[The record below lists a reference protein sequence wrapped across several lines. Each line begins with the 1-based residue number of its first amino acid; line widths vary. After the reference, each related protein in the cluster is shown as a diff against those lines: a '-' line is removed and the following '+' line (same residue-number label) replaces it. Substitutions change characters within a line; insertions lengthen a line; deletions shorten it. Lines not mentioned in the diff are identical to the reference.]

1 MTQDLIIETLKRILK
16 AKKINYKILAYEM
29 GMSESGVKKLLSSK
43 DISLGRLQRITE
55 ILGIS
60 LVDIFKL
67 VEEEEIKNV
76 TLTTKQEN
84 FLFENTIILRIF
96 WYIGFEEKSL
106 DEIKRLEKITK
117 EQLDRYL
124 MKLENIDLIKINN
137 GKIAFVNKGLYRWVG
152 DGKLLKKLNKE
163 WSENTLQKVLRDKG
177 NAENLHRLSYLK
189 LTEESRQKF
198 FERLNELTDEFA
210 RKSQREKIE
219 KSAQVLKSLSLL
231 FAISPTS
238 FLE

>member
-1 MTQDLIIETLKRILK
+1 
-16 AKKINYKILAYEM
+16 
-29 GMSESGVKKLLSSK
+29 MSESGVKKLLSSK

-76 TLTTKQEN
+76 TFTTKQEN